1 MISGFVVSLY
11 ISILKEHVPNDD
23 LKQSKPTNQ
32 ASYAFDTEMP
42 FFKHRTNVN
51 IMSPDLVCRIYSSC
65 CCFKHIF
72 TFILRHAII
81 PFNIFRV
88 VICNYKLYIY
98 NLSVVLKLFCSFIHN
113 TYEHDHATTPA
124 PSFPRLSFLWHLFG
138 EGVVAMLP
146 KGLSKHHLRH
156 L

>member
-1 MISGFVVSLY
+1 MTLSKASQQIRLHTPLTQKCLSSSIEPTLISCHQILCVESIPHVV
-11 ISILKEHVPNDD
+11 V
-23 LKQSKPTNQ
+23 
-32 ASYAFDTEMP
+32 
-42 FFKHRTNVN
+42 
-51 IMSPDLVCRIYSSC
+51 
-65 CCFKHIF
+65 FKHIF

-88 VICNYKLYIY
+88 VICNYKSYIY